1 MYLLFRKK
9 LEINIAHFGR
19 SPIIFVNLQMLMVKD
34 YIKNRSMKLQIFFVL
49 LFFVGSTRCYSQE
62 GVQYQP
68 VDSAYLAQIES
79 LMIDTE
85 KQQKVREIIVK
96 YEKGMLKSEMS
107 YNTDGWNY
115 ALRGLMLGFA
125 NKNMRKN
132 APVFEDKKKD
142 WQDYGIVAIPYL
154 ATYLPKLCGI
164 ESRSTYKRL
173 VLSNAMSAA
182 FTIGLCQGLKMTVDE
197 RRPNGK
203 DNHSMPSRH
212 AALAFM
218 GATILHREYGHY
230 SPWISVGGYTVATG
244 TQFLRMQHNAH
255 WSNDVFM
262 GAGIGVVAANLSY
275 FLTDKILG
283 ESGLASKPKVTM
295 KDMERAVRFDEK
307 PSGLLLTTAI
317 EGGHISGYQVDAT
330 YSMGLEY
337 SHYFNSNVAAELIG
351 RTTTTRINEID
362 DNLVQYHFDGAA
374 KYSCHVIPGL
384 RASLRGIAGARIAD
398 SNFDVDSNC
407 MEIGAGFGF
416 DYLKREKYA
425 TSFSFD
431 YYHAF
436 SSFMNNRYMF
446 SLGWKI
452 LL

>member
-1 MYLLFRKK
+1 
-9 LEINIAHFGR
+9 
-19 SPIIFVNLQMLMVKD
+19 MLKD
-34 YIKNRSMKLQIFFVL
+34 YIKIRRFKVWLIFLL
-49 LFFVGSTRCYSQE
+49 LFFVSGVTVCSQ
-62 GVQYQP
+62 GVAEYQP
-68 VDSAYLAQIES
+68 VDSAYLAQIEN
-79 LMIDTE
+79 LMVNTE
-85 KQQKVREIIVK
+85 KQQKVREVIAK
-96 YEKGMLKSEMS
+96 YEKSLLKSEMS
-107 YNTDGWNY
+107 YNTEGWNY
-115 ALRGLMLGFA
+115 AFRGLMLGFA
-125 NKNMRKN
+125 NRNMRRN
-132 APVFEDKKKD
+132 APVFEDKKMD

-154 ATYLPKLCGI
+154 ATYLPKLCGV

-182 FTIGLCQGLKMTVDE
+182 LTIGLCQGLKMTVDE
-197 RRPNGK
+197 RRPNAK

-230 SPWISVGGYTVATG
+230 SPWVSIGGYTVATG
-244 TQFLRMQHNAH
+244 TQFLRLQHNAH
-255 WSNDVFM
+255 WANDVFV
-262 GAGIGVVAANLSY
+262 GAGIGVVAANFSY
-275 FLTDKILG
+275 FLADKILG
-283 ESGLASKPKVTM
+283 ESGLTSKPKVTM
-295 KDMERAVRFDEK
+295 ADVERAIRFDEK

-330 YSMGLEY
+330 YSLGLEY
-337 SHYFNSNVAAELIG
+337 SHYFNSNIAAELIC
-351 RTTTTRINEID
+351 RTTTTRINELA

-374 KYSCHVIPGL
+374 KYSCHVVPGL
-384 RASLRGIAGARIAD
+384 RASLRGIAGTRVAD

-416 DYLKREKYA
+416 EFLKREKYA

-436 SSFMNNRYMF
+436 SNFMNNRYMF
-446 SLGWKI
+446 SLGWKV